1 MTSRPCDPLSDEG
14 LALVLHFRQGLHPM
28 LLFQPLPLPHT
39 PFPALGL
46 SVGAGLGSRAC
57 CCDLDFQAEMV
68 PGADSQRALS
78 LALPGRPPLGPSVWW
93 HLGVQVEMFP
103 ANSFGGR
110 ASPAVWLIVCVCHG
124 ACQQGWFVYSGQSRG
139 LGIRTSRST
148 LTIQCPWLCLS
159 SPTTE
164 ARMEKNRFVKLAP
177 LICQL
182 RLRAGW
188 CMGSSGQV

>member
-1 MTSRPCDPLSDEG
+1 
-14 LALVLHFRQGLHPM
+14 M

-103 ANSFGGR
+103 ANSSGGR
-110 ASPAVWLIVCVCHG
+110 ASPLSGLLFVCVTVPANKDG
-124 ACQQGWFVYSGQSRG
+124 LFILVKVGGW
-139 LGIRTSRST
+139 
-148 LTIQCPWLCLS
+148 
-159 SPTTE
+159 E
-164 ARMEKNRFVKLAP
+164 
-177 LICQL
+177 
-182 RLRAGW
+182 
-188 CMGSSGQV
+188 